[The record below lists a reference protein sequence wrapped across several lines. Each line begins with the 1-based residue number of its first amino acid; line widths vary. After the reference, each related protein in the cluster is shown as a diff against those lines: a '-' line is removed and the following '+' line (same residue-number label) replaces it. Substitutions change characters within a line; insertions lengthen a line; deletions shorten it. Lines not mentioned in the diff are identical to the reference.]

1 MVCEDH
7 AFFCRLKI
15 VISLSSL
22 RFRSVRRTSFNVEP
36 LVVTSSNVTPIL
48 FSLGAK
54 ILLSEQNA
62 KFMEYFC
69 SKLQKVPCLDYRTL

>member
-48 FSLGAK
+48 FSLTTK
-54 ILLSEQNA
+54 ILLSEQIA